1 MELDKCINFLI
12 SSAQNVVFQYFSQ
25 KLSPY
30 NVTPAQYGVLNCLWN
45 HGELTPKQ
53 IGELLVLEASSTSG
67 ILDRMQKNDLINRNI
82 HPDNRRAI
90 LVTTTKK
97 ADELRQ
103 PVEEIVKDINQ
114 HFMANL
120 SDDEKDLLSKTLI
133 RIIQMNKAEN
143 PLD

>member
-1 MELDKCINFLI
+1 MELDKCINFLLG
-12 SSAQNVVFQYFSQ
+12 SAQNVVFQYFSQ

-82 HPDNRRAI
+82 HPENRRTI
-90 LVTTTKK
+90 LVNTTEK
-97 ADELRQ
+97 ADQLRQ
-103 PVEEIVKDINQ
+103 PVERIVEDMNQ
-114 HFMANL
+114 RFMD
-120 SDDEKDLLSKTLI
+120 SFSYEEKDLLLKALMRIVQMSK
-133 RIIQMNKAEN
+133 MK
-143 PLD
+143 